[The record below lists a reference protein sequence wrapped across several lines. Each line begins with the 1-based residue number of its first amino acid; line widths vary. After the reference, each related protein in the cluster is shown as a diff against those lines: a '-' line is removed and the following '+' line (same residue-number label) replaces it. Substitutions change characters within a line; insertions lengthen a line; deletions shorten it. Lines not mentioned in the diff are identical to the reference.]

1 MARTKAV
8 LPAGTRIAD
17 YLSVGLLAQVCP
29 LAKIHQILND
39 TGRQSQRQ
47 RDLPAH
53 GVVYYVL
60 ALGLYM
66 GVAYEEVLRLTLEA
80 MSFLGSPVKR
90 EISKSALSQARS
102 RLSWQVMERLA
113 DECLMPIA
121 QPHTKGAWFKGLR
134 LVSVDGS
141 TLDLA
146 HESANI
152 EAFGGP
158 TANVGVAGYP
168 QLRFAGLVEGGTHV
182 MFALAHGAYTDSE
195 ITLFDK
201 LLPKLKPDMLLLAD
215 RYFLGYKAWAKARQT
230 GAQLLW
236 RAKKNNILPVDQV
249 LPDGS
254 YLSHLNPSR
263 GNKDTSLQ
271 SLPVRVVEYFID
283 GDPQAEPLYRLVT
296 SLLDP
301 EVATAHELAQV
312 YHERWEIETTLKEMK
327 THLRGARVV
336 LRSKTPDLV
345 RQEFYGLWLAHFAV
359 RRLMHEAALQKDID
373 PDELSFK
380 KSLQIV
386 RCKLPH
392 AGAVPP

>member
-8 LPAGTRIAD
+8 LPTGTRIAD

-29 LAKIHQILND
+29 LAKIHQVLQD

-80 MSFLGSPVKR
+80 MSFLGSPTKK
-90 EISKSALSQARS
+90 EITKSGLSQARS
-102 RLSWQVMERLA
+102 RLSWQVMQTLA

-121 QPHTKGAWFKGLR
+121 QAHTKGAWFKGLR

-141 TLDLA
+141 TLDLP
-146 HESANI
+146 HERANI
-152 EAFGGP
+152 AAFGGP
-158 TANVGVAGYP
+158 TANVGTAGYP

-182 MFALAHGAYTDSE
+182 MFALALGAYTDSE
-195 ITLFDK
+195 IALFDK

-236 RAKKNNILPVDQV
+236 RAKKNVILPVDQA
-249 LPDGS
+249 LEDGS
-254 YLSHLNPSR
+254 YLSHLHPSR
-263 GNKDTSLQ
+263 GDKDLSLQ
-271 SLPVRVVEYFID
+271 NLPVRVVEYFID

-301 EVATAHELAQV
+301 ATATAEELAHV

-359 RRLMHEAALQKDID
+359 RRLMHEAALKQDID

-380 KSLQIV
+380 KSLHII